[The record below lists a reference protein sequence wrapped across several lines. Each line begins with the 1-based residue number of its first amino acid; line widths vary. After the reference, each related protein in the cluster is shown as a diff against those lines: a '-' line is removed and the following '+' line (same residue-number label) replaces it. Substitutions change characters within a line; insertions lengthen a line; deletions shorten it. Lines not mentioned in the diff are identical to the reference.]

1 MVRGLQEDLV
11 LGLVVARTGEKELEM
26 KWGRER
32 LGLVVRWEKG
42 LVKVVQ

>member
-1 MVRGLQEDLV
+1 MQEDLV
-11 LGLVVARTGEKELEM
+11 GLVVVRTGEKELEM

-32 LGLVVRWEKG
+32 LGLVEIWEKG